1 MCTKPTMEDLFVVHH
16 EMGHIE
22 YYLQYMDQPVAF
34 RRGAN
39 PGNILAV
46 SLYSCMF
53 ECLYR

>member
-1 MCTKPTMEDLFVVHH
+1 MEDLFVVHH